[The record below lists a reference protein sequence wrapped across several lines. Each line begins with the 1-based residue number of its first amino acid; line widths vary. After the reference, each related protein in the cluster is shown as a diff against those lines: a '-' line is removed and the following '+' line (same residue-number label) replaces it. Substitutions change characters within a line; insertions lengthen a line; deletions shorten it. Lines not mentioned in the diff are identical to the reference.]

1 MSGPA
6 EREQNEW
13 GNSNRAV
20 RRCITTSSVMDPI
33 LSARRQNFGC
43 VYTHNAATLP

>member
-6 EREQNEW
+6 EREQNEG